1 MDFISVNFMA
11 DPVSITEI
19 LLILFSFVC
28 NEAPL
33 NLLWNNFFVTSGT
46 MNFLFVVLMGI
57 LFKHNVAFSEFES

>member
-1 MDFISVNFMA
+1 MA
-11 DPVSITEI
+11 DAVSISEI
-19 LLILFSFVC
+19 PVILFRFVC
-28 NEAPL
+28 DEASL